1 MTLYEYLQ
9 TYEDFEL
16 TVFDEDYDMETYFY
30 KEVSDDAWDNAMV
43 ELSKLLTVTSMVNSG
58 VCVNLSQ
65 LIESKIDKLGDLFKS
80 CDIDDIMDDI
90 ENILAGNVSEE
101 WLVDFVNALK

>member
-43 ELSKLLTVTSMVNSG
+43 ELSKLLTVTSTSARG

-65 LIESKIDKLGDLFKS
+65 LIESKLDKLGNLFTL

-90 ENILAGNVSEE
+90 ENILAGNVSEK